1 MRLELRGLPLQQ
13 RWYVL
18 LRGLLLQQR
27 WYVLLRGLLLQQRW
41 YVLLQQR
48 WYVLSGSLGE
58 IGRGGR
64 YGCCQSYSTVVLVW
78 LVLGLSLIHI

>member
-1 MRLELRGLPLQQ
+1 MRSE
-13 RWYVL
+13 

-27 WYVLLRGLLLQQRW
+27 WYVLLQQRWYVLLQQRW

-64 YGCCQSYSTVVLVW
+64 YD
-78 LVLGLSLIHI
+78 LSLIHI